1 MALRICFVAA
11 ETAPL
16 AKAGGLADVAGAL
29 GKYLHS
35 GGHDIRLFLPLYSS
49 IRRAHPQLQPVPQL
63 QNLAVQLGSYHYAFS
78 VATLPLPG
86 AQAPVYLIDCPP
98 CYERPAIYTTDPDE
112 HRRFLVLT
120 HAAFISCQYLG
131 FAPQIMHFNDWHTA
145 IGCLLLRGPFQW
157 DRLFESAR
165 SVLTL
170 HNIGYQGI
178 FDASV
183 APEVLVGAP
192 SAMLDAADLAAGRI
206 NLLRTGIVHAD
217 LITTVSP
224 TYAREIQTPEYGMGL
239 EDLLR
244 ARSDRLVGI
253 LNGVDYEVWDPRRD
267 SYLPR
272 HFGTTRLRVKASL
285 KQELLQRLGLKAAP
299 ASRTPLIGIV
309 SRLVSQKGFDLVA
322 EALPALLRRRD
333 FSLVAV
339 GSGEPQFEQL
349 FAALARSHPERVYF
363 YAGYSDEFA
372 HWTEA
377 ASDMFLMPSRYEPC
391 GLNQM
396 YSLRYGTV
404 PIVRRTG
411 GLADSVQPFDP
422 ATREGTGFLFED
434 YTAAAF
440 TTALEAALDLYQ
452 REEYWLRLMRNGMGK
467 DFSWRTQV
475 KRYLEVYQRLLPA
488 TSE

>member
-11 ETAPL
+11 ETAPF

-29 GKYLHS
+29 GKYLHL

-49 IRRAHPQLQPVPQL
+49 IRREHPELQPVPQL
-63 QNLAVQLGSYHYAFS
+63 QNLAVQLGSYHYNFS

-86 AQAPVYLIDCPP
+86 AQTPVYLIDCPD
-98 CYERPAIYTTDPDE
+98 CYDRPSIYTADADE

-120 HAAFISCQYLG
+120 HAAFICCQYLA

-145 IGCLLLRGPFQW
+145 IGSLLLRGPFKW
-157 DRLFESAR
+157 DRLFESTR

-170 HNIGYQGI
+170 HNLGYQGVI
-178 FDASV
+178 GAS
-183 APEVLVGAP
+183 ATPEVLVGAP
-192 SAMLDAADLAAGRI
+192 SVMLDPHDLAAGQI
-206 NLLRTGIVHAD
+206 NLLRTGIVHSD

-224 TYAREIQTPEYGMGL
+224 TYAREIQTPEYGMGI

-244 ARSDRLVGI
+244 ARSDSLIGI

-285 KQELLQRLGLKAAP
+285 KQELLQRLGLTAGI
-299 ASRTPLIGIV
+299 STRTPLIGIV

-322 EALPALLRRRD
+322 EALPALMRRRE
-333 FSLVAV
+333 FCLIAV
-339 GSGEPQFEQL
+339 GSGEPQFERL
-349 FAALARSHPERVYF
+349 FTELARAHPERVYF
-363 YAGYSDEFA
+363 YSGYSDEFA

-404 PIVRRTG
+404 PVVRRTG
-411 GLADSVQPFDP
+411 GLADSVQPFDI
-422 ATREGTGFLFED
+422 ATRQGTGFLFEA
-434 YTAAAF
+434 YTAQAL
-440 TTALEAALDLYQ
+440 TGTLEAALDLYQ

-475 KRYLEVYQRLLPA
+475 QRYLEAYQRILPA
-488 TSE
+488 TA

>member
-11 ETAPL
+11 ETAPF

-29 GKYLHS
+29 GKFLHLD
-35 GGHDIRLFLPLYSS
+35 GHDIRLFMPLYSS
-49 IRRAHPQLQPVPQL
+49 IRREHPEVQPVPRL
-63 QNLAVQLGSYHYAFS
+63 QNLAVQLGAYHYDFS

-86 AQAPVYLIDCPP
+86 AQTPVYLIDCPA
-98 CYERPAIYTTDPDE
+98 CYDRPGIYTNDPDE

-120 HAAFISCQYLG
+120 HAAFICCQYLA

-145 IGCLLLRGPFQW
+145 VGALLLRGPFKW

-170 HNIGYQGI
+170 HNIGYQGLI
-178 FDASV
+178 DAS
-183 APEVLVGAP
+183 ASPEVLVGA
-192 SAMLDAADLAAGRI
+192 SATMLDPHDLAAGRI
-206 NLLRTGIVHAD
+206 NLLRTGIVHSD
-217 LITTVSP
+217 LVTTVSP
-224 TYAREIQTPEYGMGL
+224 TYAQEIQTPEYGMGL

-244 ARSDRLVGI
+244 SRSDSLIGI

-267 SYLPR
+267 AYLPR

-285 KQELLQRLGLKAAP
+285 KQELMQRLGLKAAP
-299 ASRTPLIGIV
+299 ATRTPLIGIV

-322 EALPALLRRRD
+322 EALPPLMQRRE
-333 FSLVAV
+333 FCLIAV
-339 GSGEPQFEQL
+339 GSGEPQLEQL
-349 FAALARSHPERVYF
+349 FAELAREHPERVYF
-363 YAGYSDEFA
+363 YSGYSDEFA

-411 GLADSVQPFDP
+411 GLADSVQPFNP
-422 ATREGTGFLFED
+422 STREGTGFLFDD
-434 YTAAAF
+434 YTAE
-440 TTALEAALDLYQ
+440 ALTLTLEVALDLYQ
-452 REEYWLRLMRNGMGK
+452 REEFWLRLTRNGMGK
-467 DFSWRTQV
+467 DFSWRSQV
-475 KRYLEVYQRLLPA
+475 QRYLEAYQRILPA
-488 TSE
+488 PP

>member
-11 ETAPL
+11 ETAPF
-16 AKAGGLADVAGAL
+16 AKAGGLADVAAAL
-29 GKYLHS
+29 GKYLHA
-35 GGHDIRLFLPLYSS
+35 GGHDIRLFLPLYRS
-49 IRRAHPQLQPVPQL
+49 IRRDYPQLRPVANL
-63 QNLAVQLGSYHYAFS
+63 QRLAVQLASYHYEFS
-78 VATLPLPG
+78 VSTLELPD
-86 AQAPVYLIDCPP
+86 AQTPVYLIDCPA
-98 CYERPAIYTTDPDE
+98 CYDRDSIYTTDPDE

-120 HAAFISCQYLG
+120 HAAFICCQYLT

-145 IGCLLLRGPFQW
+145 IGSLLLRGPFKW

-170 HNIGYQGI
+170 HNLGYQGVI
-178 FDASV
+178 NAST
-183 APEVLVGAP
+183 AAEVLAGA
-192 SAMLDAADLAAGRI
+192 STTMLDQHDLGRGHI
-206 NLLRTGIVHAD
+206 NLLRTGIVHSD

-244 ARSDRLVGI
+244 SRRDSLLGI
-253 LNGVDYEVWDPRRD
+253 LNGVDYDVWDPRRD
-267 SYLPR
+267 AYLPR
-272 HFGTTRLRVKASL
+272 HYGTTRLRIKASL
-285 KQELLQRLGLKAAP
+285 KQELLQRLGLSKPRAA
-299 ASRTPLIGIV
+299 RTPLIGIV

-322 EALPALLRRRD
+322 EVLPPLLRRRQ
-333 FSLVAV
+333 LNLIVV
-339 GSGEPQFEQL
+339 GSGEARFEQL
-349 FAALARSHPERVYF
+349 FTQLAREHPEQVYF
-363 YAGYSDEFA
+363 YGGYSDELA

-422 ATREGTGFLFED
+422 QSKQGTGFLFDD
-434 YTAAAF
+434 YTAQAL
-440 TTALEAALDLYQ
+440 TNALEAALDLYQ
-452 REEYWLRLMRNGMGK
+452 REEFWLRLTRNGMGK
-467 DFSWRTQV
+467 NFSWDRQAQC
-475 KRYLEVYQRLLPA
+475 YLDAYMRLLQ
-488 TSE
+488 

>member
-11 ETAPL
+11 ETAPF

-29 GKYLHS
+29 GKYLHQS
-35 GGHDIRLFLPLYSS
+35 GHDIRLFLPLYSS
-49 IRRAHPQLQPVPQL
+49 IRREHPQLQPVPQL
-63 QNLAVQLGSYHYAFS
+63 QNLAVQLGAYRYAFS

-86 AQAPVYLIDCPP
+86 AQIPVYLIDCPA
-98 CYERPAIYTTDPDE
+98 CFDRASIYTTDPDE

-120 HAAFISCQYLG
+120 HAAFVCCQYLA

-145 IGCLLLRGPFQW
+145 VGTLLLRGPFKW
-157 DRLFESAR
+157 DRLFESAG

-170 HNIGYQGI
+170 HNLGYQGVI
-178 FDASV
+178 DASA

-192 SAMLDAADLAAGRI
+192 SAMLDQHDLAAGRI

-224 TYAREIQTPEYGMGL
+224 TYAAEIQTPEYGMGL
-239 EDLLR
+239 EDLLKS
-244 ARSDRLVGI
+244 RSDSLIGI

-267 SYLPR
+267 AYLPR
-272 HFGTTRLRVKASL
+272 HFGTTRLRVKDSL
-285 KQELLQRLGLKAAP
+285 KQELLQRLGLKLAP
-299 ASRTPLIGIV
+299 GTRTPLIGIV

-322 EALPALLRRRD
+322 EALPALMRRRE
-333 FSLVAV
+333 FCLIAV
-339 GSGEPQFEQL
+339 GSGEPQFEQV
-349 FAALARSHPERVYF
+349 FAALAREHPERVYF
-363 YAGYSDEFA
+363 YGGYSDEFA

-422 ATREGTGFLFED
+422 ATKEGTGFLFDE
-434 YTAAAF
+434 YTAAALAA
-440 TTALEAALDLYQ
+440 ALEDALDLYQ

-467 DFSWRTQV
+467 DFSWRSQV
-475 KRYLEVYQRLLPA
+475 RHYLEAYQRVVR
-488 TSE
+488 

>member
-11 ETAPL
+11 ETAPF
-16 AKAGGLADVAGAL
+16 AKAGGLADVAAAL
-29 GKYLHS
+29 GKYLHAD
-35 GGHDIRLFLPLYSS
+35 GHDIRLFLPLYGS
-49 IRRAHPQLQPVPQL
+49 IRRAHPQLQPVPNL
-63 QNLAVQLGSYHYAFS
+63 QNLAVQLGPYHYDFS
-78 VATLPLPG
+78 VATLPLPE
-86 AQAPVYLIDCPP
+86 AHTPVYLIDCPA
-98 CYERPAIYTTDPDE
+98 CYERAGIYTTDPDE
-112 HRRFLVLT
+112 HRRFLLLT
-120 HAAFISCQYLG
+120 HAAFICCQYLA

-145 IGCLLLRGPFQW
+145 VGALLLRGPFKW

-170 HNIGYQGI
+170 HNLGYQGI
-178 FDASV
+178 IDASA

-192 SAMLDAADLAAGRI
+192 SSMLDQHDLGGGRI

-239 EDLLR
+239 EDLLKS
-244 ARSDRLVGI
+244 RSDSLIGI
-253 LNGVDYEVWDPRRD
+253 LNGVDYDVWDPRRD
-267 SYLPR
+267 VYLPQ
-272 HFGTTRLRVKASL
+272 HYGTTRLRVKASL
-285 KQELLQRLGLKAAP
+285 KQELMQRIGLKAA
-299 ASRTPLIGIV
+299 ASGRTPLIGIV

-322 EALPALLRRRD
+322 EVLPPLLQRRD
-333 FSLVAV
+333 LCVIAL

-349 FAALARSHPERVYF
+349 FAALAREYPERLHF
-363 YAGYSDEFA
+363 YRGYSDELA

-422 ATREGTGFLFED
+422 DTKQGTGFLFDD
-434 YTAAAF
+434 YSAAALSA
-440 TTALEAALDLYQ
+440 ALEAALALYR
-452 REEYWLRLMRNGMGK
+452 REEYWLRLMRNGMGR
-467 DFSWRTQV
+467 DFSWRAQV
-475 KRYLEVYQRLLPA
+475 RHYLEAYQKVLAMRR
-488 TSE
+488 